1 MNISGVKVALTGED
15 LLSIANDFVKVDG
28 LNLEKIEVEDE
39 IKLYGSFSKGFTINF
54 MVGIKLSRV
63 ENGIIH
69 GEVSSFKIAKIK
81 IFSLVR
87 KAALKYAL
95 KSLEEKG
102 ISYKEGKVVINIKYL
117 LKDVPYVD
125 LNISDIHLRQ
135 GILNVDL
142 SNINVSLK
150 GTLIKEVPEA
160 EKEEKEEVEEI
171 NENIEKVK
179 DYYSVGRDYV
189 EEKLPVKIKTY
200 SDYLFIIPDMAALLY
215 RLLKDKRVP
224 LKTKLIISGSIA
236 YIAFP
241 TDIIPDNIPFVGKV
255 DEIAVAFFALER
267 IISDVSINVILENWK
282 GKNDIVLVIKNIIE
296 YVVNFTGAKNVEK
309 IYNFVEE
316 VMSL

>member
-135 GILNVDL
+135 GVLNVDL

-179 DYYSVGRDYV
+179 DYYSFGRDYV

-267 IISDVSINVILENWK
+267 IISDVSINVILENWE

>member
-135 GILNVDL
+135 GVLNVDL

-150 GTLIKEVPEA
+150 GTLIKEVPEQ
-160 EKEEKEEVEEI
+160 ENEEKEEVEEI

-179 DYYSVGRDYV
+179 DYYSFGRDYV

-241 TDIIPDNIPFVGKV
+241 TDIIPDRIPFIGKV
-255 DEIAVAFFALER
+255 DEIAVAIFALER
-267 IISDVSINVILENWK
+267 IISDVPTVIILENWA
-282 GKNDIVLVIKNIIE
+282 GKNDIVFVIKNIIE
-296 YVVNFTGAKNVEK
+296 YAVNFTGAKNVEK

-316 VMSL
+316 VVTL

>member
-125 LNISDIHLRQ
+125 LNISDLHLRQ

-150 GTLIKEVPEA
+150 GTLIKEVPE
-160 EKEEKEEVEEI
+160 EENEEKEEVEEI

-179 DYYSVGRDYV
+179 DYYSFGRDYV

-267 IISDVSINVILENWK
+267 IISDVSINVILENWE

>member
-1 MNISGVKVALTGED
+1 MNISGVKVSLTGED

-69 GEVSSFKIAKIK
+69 GEVSSFKIAKLK

-87 KAALKYAL
+87 KATLKYAL

-102 ISYKEGKVVINIKYL
+102 ISYKDGKVVINIKYL

-125 LNISDIHLRQ
+125 LNISDIHVRQ
-135 GILNVDL
+135 GVLNVDL

-150 GTLIKEVPEA
+150 GTLIKEVPEV
-160 EKEEKEEVEEI
+160 EKEENEEVEEI

-179 DYYSVGRDYV
+179 DYYSFGRDYV

-267 IISDVSINVILENWK
+267 IISDVSINVILENWE

-316 VMSL
+316 VVSL

>member
-150 GTLIKEVPEA
+150 GTLIKEVPEQ
-160 EKEEKEEVEEI
+160 ENEEKEEVEEI

-179 DYYSVGRDYV
+179 DYYSFGRDYV

-267 IISDVSINVILENWK
+267 IISDVSINVILENWE

>member
-135 GILNVDL
+135 GVLNVDL

-150 GTLIKEVPEA
+150 GTLIKEVPE
-160 EKEEKEEVEEI
+160 EENEEKEEVEEI

-179 DYYSVGRDYV
+179 DYYSFGRDYV

-241 TDIIPDNIPFVGKV
+241 TDIIPDNIPFVGKI

-267 IISDVSINVILENWK
+267 IISDVSINVILENWE

>member
-150 GTLIKEVPEA
+150 GTLIKEVPE
-160 EKEEKEEVEEI
+160 EENEEKEEVEEI

-179 DYYSVGRDYV
+179 DYYSFGRDYV

-241 TDIIPDNIPFVGKV
+241 TDIIPDNIPFVGKI

-267 IISDVSINVILENWK
+267 IISDVSINVILENWE

>member
-28 LNLEKIEVEDE
+28 LDLEKIEVEDE
-39 IKLYGSFSKGFTINF
+39 IKLYGSFSKGVTINF

-125 LNISDIHLRQ
+125 LNISDLHLRQ

-150 GTLIKEVPEA
+150 GTLIKEVPEQ
-160 EKEEKEEVEEI
+160 ENEEKEEVEEI

-179 DYYSVGRDYV
+179 DYYSFGRDYV

-267 IISDVSINVILENWK
+267 IISDVSINVILENWE

>member
-150 GTLIKEVPEA
+150 GTLIKEVPE
-160 EKEEKEEVEEI
+160 EENEEKEEVEEI

-179 DYYSVGRDYV
+179 DYYSFGRDYV

-267 IISDVSINVILENWK
+267 IISDVSINVILENWE